1 MATRKTKTSDTP
13 EAAPAEVK
21 KPRRAAAPK
30 VAEVTQAA
38 PATAPKR
45 ARKPKAESTTES
57 ATESV
62 AESVA
67 EMVPEQA
74 SVVHHEERHRHV
86 SEAAYY
92 LAERRGFTP
101 GNEHDDWLQ
110 AEAEVAAKLKG

>member
-1 MATRKTKTSDTP
+1 MATRKPKTSDTP

-30 VAEVTQAA
+30 VAEVTQAVVA
-38 PATAPKR
+38 NPAATPAAAPKR
-45 ARKPKAESTTES
+45 TRKPKAES
-57 ATESV
+57 AT
-62 AESVA
+62 ESVA

-74 SVVHHEERHRHV
+74 SVVHHEEFHRHV

-110 AEAEVAAKLKG
+110 AEAELAAKLKG